1 MKRLL
6 VRLSITRINHL
17 SDSPRILAAPS
28 GPKFSD
34 YGLLVLLAVIFG
46 GSFVFTTVSV
56 REIPVIVVVA
66 TRLLIATAILYGAM
80 VMAKQSLPKF
90 GPIWW
95 VIAAAALL
103 GSALPFFLISWA
115 QETVE
120 AGLAAILMAVMPL
133 MTLVLAHIFTQD
145 EKLNFVKVVG
155 FLFGVS
161 GVVVL
166 IGLDKL
172 GTLGDDAVRQYALI
186 AAAACYA
193 GNAVITKKLLGI
205 PRRAAATAL
214 VGTACL
220 MVLPV
225 CFLIGEIPEVTPSNM
240 AIISTLGLAIFP
252 TAIGTLLI
260 FEIVDRQG
268 TAFLS
273 QINFLVPI
281 AGVIWGILLLS
292 ERLPANAWLALGI
305 ILAGVVIARLKY
317 NPFNKKAPKG
327 ANKDK
332 S

>member
-1 MKRLL
+1 MSS
-6 VRLSITRINHL
+6 LSE
-17 SDSPRILAAPS
+17 SS
-28 GPKFSD
+28 GPKLAD
-34 YGLLVLLAVIFG
+34 YGLLILLAVIFG
-46 GSFVFTTVSV
+46 ASFVLTSVSV
-56 REIPVIVVVA
+56 QEISVIVVVA
-66 TRLLIATAILYGAM
+66 TRLAIATIILYGAM

-103 GSALPFFLISWA
+103 GSAAPFFLISWA
-115 QETVE
+115 QETVD

-155 FLFGVS
+155 FLFGVF
-161 GVVVL
+161 GVVIL
-166 IGLDKL
+166 IGFEKL

-186 AAAACYA
+186 AAATCYA

-220 MVLPV
+220 MVLPA
-225 CFLIGEIPEVTPSNM
+225 CFLIGEIPEVTPSNI
-240 AIISTLGLAIFP
+240 AILSTIGLAIFP

-268 TAFLS
+268 AAFLS

-292 ERLPANAWLALGI
+292 ERLPSNAWLALLI
-305 ILAGVVIARLKY
+305 ILIGVVIARLKF
-317 NPFNKKAPKG
+317 NPFNKNAPKR
-327 ANKDK
+327 AIKDK

>member
-1 MKRLL
+1 MKPMMRPSLRQSIIRIN
-6 VRLSITRINHL
+6 RLSDL
-17 SDSPRILAAPS
+17 SGLS

-46 GSFVFTTVSV
+46 GSFVLTSVSV
-56 REIPVIVVVA
+56 HEIPVIVVVT
-66 TRLLIATAILYGAM
+66 TRLAIAAAILYGAM

-103 GSALPFFLISWA
+103 GSAAPFFLISWA
-115 QETVE
+115 QETVD

-133 MTLVLAHIFTQD
+133 VTLVLAHMFTQD

-155 FLFGVS
+155 FLFGVF

-166 IGLDKL
+166 IGFEKL

-186 AAAACYA
+186 GAAICYA

-220 MVLPV
+220 MVLPA
-225 CFLIGEIPEVTPSNM
+225 CFLFGEIPEITPSNM
-240 AIISTLGLAIFP
+240 AIISTIGLAIFP

-268 TAFLS
+268 AAFLS

-292 ERLPANAWLALGI
+292 EKLPANAWLALII
-305 ILAGVVIARLKY
+305 ILVGVVIARLKF
-317 NPFNKKAPKG
+317 NPFNKSAPKG
-327 ANKDK
+327 AIKDK

>member
-1 MKRLL
+1 MMKPL
-6 VRLSITRINHL
+6 VRLSITRISRL
-17 SDSPRILAAPS
+17 SDLSRHS
-28 GPKFSD
+28 GPKFAD
-34 YGLLVLLAVIFG
+34 YGLLILLAVIFG
-46 GSFVFTTVSV
+46 GSFVLTSVSV
-56 REIPVIVVVA
+56 HEIPVIVVVA
-66 TRLLIATAILYGAM
+66 TRLAIATAILYGAM

-103 GSALPFFLISWA
+103 GSAAPFFLISWA
-115 QETVE
+115 QETVD

-133 MTLVLAHIFTQD
+133 VTLVLAHIFTQD
-145 EKLNFVKVVG
+145 EKLNFVKLIG
-155 FLFGVS
+155 FLFGVF

-166 IGLDKL
+166 IGFEKL

-186 AAAACYA
+186 AAATCYA

-220 MVLPV
+220 MVLPA
-225 CFLIGEIPEVTPSNM
+225 CFVIGEIPEITPSGI
-240 AIISTLGLAIFP
+240 AILSTIGLAIFP

-268 TAFLS
+268 ASFLS

-292 ERLPANAWLALGI
+292 ERLPANAWLALLI
-305 ILAGVVIARLKY
+305 ILTGVVIARFKFK
-317 NPFNKKAPKG
+317 PFNERSKEGK
-327 ANKDK
+327 
-332 S
+332 